1 MSERSGKRAV
11 LVAPHQDIEI
21 WQRPAASPGPGE
33 VLARLELGGVCG
45 TDVHLWHG
53 EVPLPG
59 PIVLGHEGIGVVQEL
74 GAGVGSDFA
83 GAPLAPGD
91 RIYWQ
96 PTRPCHRCHGCT
108 VLNDVTLCENYFA
121 GVFGSAEGPTAAT
134 YSEYVTLAADLPFYR
149 IPDDTPSEPIIAF
162 GCAMPTMLQALER
175 LGEPVEWVPI
185 EPAGSLSLGGALL
198 ELQEDGSILATG
210 PSPAADVY
218 HVVARPGRARITA
231 LRLEVL
237 PHPDLP
243 ASGPGRAKN
252 GNFVLNELTVTAVP
266 LLRPDEARPV
276 VFSRATASFSQD
288 SWDVAGAIDGKPGT
302 GWAVSPRFGE
312 AHVAVF
318 ETAEDLAAEG
328 GLLLVARL
336 QQSYGSRHTLGHF
349 RLSAT
354 GSARPVRHL
363 VLPGDVLAAL
373 TTPPEERTPE
383 QAAALHAH
391 YVPTQPDLVE
401 KIRLGATQDLAWAL
415 ANNPAFLFNR

>member
-1 MSERSGKRAV
+1 MGSEMCIRDSSNTVSLGQALNLV
-11 LVAPHQDIEI
+11 NGPTIADAIADPENAITALVAAEDD
-21 WQRPAASPGPGE
+21 PAAIVDELYLSFLCRHATE
-33 VLARLELGGVCG
+33 EELEALTV
-45 TDVHLWHG
+45 TLDPADV
-53 EVPLPG
+53 
-59 PIVLGHEGIGVVQEL
+59 
-74 GAGVGSDFA
+74 ANA
-83 GAPLAPGD
+83 AALAPGD
-91 RIYWQ
+91 AAELARRQAEWEASQ
-96 PTRPCHRCHGCT
+96 LPVASWSPLT
-108 VLNDVTLCENYFA
+108 A
-121 GVFGSAEGPTAAT
+121 GDSSRSAGGAT
-134 YSEYVTLAADLPFYR
+134 
-149 IPDDTPSEPIIAF
+149 
-162 GCAMPTMLQALER
+162 LER
-175 LGEPVEWVPI
+175 LPDGAIRVTGTDPERDD
-185 EPAGSLSLGGALL
+185 LSIVLTTDLPL
-198 ELQEDGSILATG
+198 VTG
-210 PSPAADVY
+210 
-218 HVVARPGRARITA
+218 

>member
-175 LGEPVEWVPI
+175 LGGI
-185 EPAGSLSLGGALL
+185 EPGQSVVVQGCGPVGLAATLLAG
-198 ELQEDGSILATG
+198 
-210 PSPAADVY
+210 
-218 HVVARPGRARITA
+218 
-231 LRLEVL
+231 
-237 PHPDLP
+237 
-243 ASGPGRAKN
+243 
-252 GNFVLNELTVTAVP
+252 
-266 LLRPDEARPV
+266 
-276 VFSRATASFSQD
+276 
-288 SWDVAGAIDGKPGT
+288 VAGAGEIVVVGAPAQRLELARQYGATHTLDLGEVADPAQRIAQVRELTGGRGAEVVIEAAGVIGAFSEGLEMTAANGRYLIVGLWSAPGT
-302 GWAVSPRFGE
+302 VPLEPRLINNRNLRIIG
-312 AHVAVF
+312 
-318 ETAEDLAAEG
+318 TALSQPRHLHQAIE
-328 GLLLVARL
+328 VARVHHRRL
-336 QQSYGSRHTLGHF
+336 PMAQAITHRFSIDQSQQALE
-349 RLSAT
+349 AV
-354 GSARPVRHL
+354 ARMETVKAVITP
-363 VLPGDVLAAL
+363 AA
-373 TTPPEERTPE
+373 
-383 QAAALHAH
+383 
-391 YVPTQPDLVE
+391 
-401 KIRLGATQDLAWAL
+401 
-415 ANNPAFLFNR
+415 